1 MNDIERTLGMLIEQG
16 KWNAKEIHEI
26 KNIIKEINK
35 KVEIN
40 SIFRLKM
47 LGAILV
53 MSFLASG
60 LLEIARAFGG
70 LR

>member
-16 KWNAKEIHEI
+16 KWNAKEIQEI
-26 KNIIKEINK
+26 KSIMKEIDK
-35 KVEIN
+35 KVEVN

-53 MSFLASG
+53 MSFIASG